1 MFSKHFF
8 HATKNLY
15 FLSNKCKQEKLPGFY
30 EPAENNMHIL
40 LDWQM
45 LEGVR
50 LDDYTY
56 EGVLRIDMEEVPEQF
71 ELDFSIREVW
81 VDYMNEEKTA
91 HNHMT
96 FVVDGCD
103 FKIPIERS
111 DKDLK
116 MISVNEIGKA
126 GVGMK
131 SVQISPVEVTL
142 NPINTKE
149 EEGLVIYSVILD
161 AKGHKLESGS
171 MDSPDVYA
179 IGDSDISTLYVY
191 VCEWDEYMDIKGL
204 ALEEDVS
211 LFQNALEECA
221 LYKKVIDTI
230 E

>member
-1 MFSKHFF
+1 
-8 HATKNLY
+8 
-15 FLSNKCKQEKLPGFY
+15 
-30 EPAENNMHIL
+30 
-40 LDWQM
+40 
-45 LEGVR
+45 
-50 LDDYTY
+50 
-56 EGVLRIDMEEVPEQF
+56 
-71 ELDFSIREVW
+71 
-81 VDYMNEEKTA
+81 
-91 HNHMT
+91 
-96 FVVDGCD
+96 
-103 FKIPIERS
+103 
-111 DKDLK
+111 
-116 MISVNEIGKA
+116 
-126 GVGMK
+126 MK

-191 VCEWDEYMDIKGL
+191 VCEWGQYMDIKGL

-221 LYKKVIDTI
+221 LYKKVIDTT

>member
-1 MFSKHFF
+1 
-8 HATKNLY
+8 
-15 FLSNKCKQEKLPGFY
+15 
-30 EPAENNMHIL
+30 
-40 LDWQM
+40 
-45 LEGVR
+45 
-50 LDDYTY
+50 
-56 EGVLRIDMEEVPEQF
+56 
-71 ELDFSIREVW
+71 
-81 VDYMNEEKTA
+81 
-91 HNHMT
+91 
-96 FVVDGCD
+96 
-103 FKIPIERS
+103 
-111 DKDLK
+111 
-116 MISVNEIGKA
+116 
-126 GVGMK
+126 MK

-149 EEGLVIYSVILD
+149 EEGLVIDSVILD